1 MDVDQFDKRI
11 VDRLIRQGKLQRKDL
26 RSYLEALPDK
36 SSNVLEVATD
46 DELMRSGTRDT
57 KLRHATEEDED
68 SED

>member
-36 SSNVLEVATD
+36 SSNLLEVTTD
-46 DELMRSGTRDT
+46 DELMRSGGRDT
-57 KLRHATEEDED
+57 KLRHAIEEEEDLED
-68 SED
+68 